1 MLPDSTMC
9 LIWRRVLAIFIV
21 ACVTT
26 CAHARYHV
34 LSDVHMT
41 LVPFSP
47 IGVALSIFL
56 GFRNNASY
64 DRFWEARKLWGQI
77 VNARRTITRQILVL
91 VGPVE
96 GSEEE
101 REHHRAPLPSLPAY
115 RVDHRSFA
123 VRPAREPL
131 FALVRTETTARPP
144 FFNSMPGGG
153 PLSNCQR
160 SACLQGRSPRFS

>member
-41 LVPFSP
+41 LVPCSP

-77 VNARRTITRQILVL
+77 VNARRTITRQILVF

-101 REHHRAPLPSLPAY
+101 REHHSAPLPSLPAY
-115 RVDHRSFA
+115 RVAASVLKTPPSPTATACSCIASLGF
-123 VRPAREPL
+123 
-131 FALVRTETTARPP
+131 TT
-144 FFNSMPGGG
+144 
-153 PLSNCQR
+153 LC
-160 SACLQGRSPRFS
+160 SPSD